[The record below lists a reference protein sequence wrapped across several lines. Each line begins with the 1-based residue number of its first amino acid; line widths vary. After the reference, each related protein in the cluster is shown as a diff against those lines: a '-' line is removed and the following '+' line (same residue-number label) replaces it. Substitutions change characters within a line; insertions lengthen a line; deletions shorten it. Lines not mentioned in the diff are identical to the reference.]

1 MLGTVSSA
9 RMTLS
14 KSEDKVAS
22 FVLSDPEVVV
32 QASIQSLAKQCGV
45 SEPTVV
51 RFCKAIGCGG
61 YHDFKLKL
69 ARSMASQEKYFFR
82 DVSTDDSSRI
92 LSEKVID
99 SAIASMQDIR
109 NQLDYEAMTKAI
121 DLYCESAR
129 VEFYGSGGSALVA
142 EDAQLKFFRLGKP
155 AISYADPHIQL
166 ASAALLDTNSLVIAI
181 SYTGRNKDVL
191 EAVAIAQQ
199 AGAKVLS
206 VTRTGSALA
215 LMVDVNLN
223 VDVAEDSD
231 VFSPL
236 KSRLAQ
242 MIVLDILAVGVA
254 LRGGDKMMDRLSRA
268 TAAISEK
275 FVPG

>member
-1 MLGTVSSA
+1 MLGTVRSA

-14 KSEDKVAS
+14 KSEDKVAEY
-22 FVLSDPEVVV
+22 VLSEPDAVV
-32 QASIQSLAKQCGV
+32 QASIQSLAKSCGV

-51 RFCKAIGCGG
+51 RFCKAIGCSG
-61 YHDFKLKL
+61 YHDFKMKL
-69 ARSMASQEKYFFR
+69 ARSRASQEKYFFR
-82 DVSTDDSSRI
+82 DVASDDSSKV
-92 LSEKVID
+92 LSEKLID

-109 NQLDYEAMTKAI
+109 NQLDYSAVDRAI
-121 DLYCESAR
+121 DLYCEAER
-129 VEFYGSGGSALVA
+129 AEFYGSGGSAVVA

-166 ASAALLDTNSLVIAI
+166 ASAALLDKNSLAIAI
-181 SYTGRNKDVL
+181 SYTGRNKDML
-191 EAVAIAQQ
+191 DAVALAKQ
-199 AGAKVLS
+199 AGAPVVT

-215 LMVDVNLN
+215 FLGEVNLN

-242 MIVLDILAVGVA
+242 MVVLDILAVGIA
-254 LRGGDKMMDRLSRA
+254 LRGGNHMMEQLSDA
-268 TAAISEK
+268 TLAIADK
-275 FVPG
+275 FV

>member
-1 MLGTVSSA
+1 MLGTVRSA

-14 KSEDKVAS
+14 KSEDKVAEY
-22 FVLSDPEVVV
+22 VLSEPDGVV
-32 QASIQSLAKQCGV
+32 QASIQSLAKSCGV

-51 RFCKAIGCGG
+51 RFCRAIGCSG
-61 YHDFKLKL
+61 YHDFKMKL
-69 ARSMASQEKYFFR
+69 ARSRASQEKYFFR
-82 DVSTDDSSRI
+82 DVASDDSSKV
-92 LSEKVID
+92 LCEKLID

-109 NQLDYEAMTKAI
+109 NQLDHDAVTRAI
-121 DLYCESAR
+121 DLYCEAER
-129 VEFYGSGGSALVA
+129 AEFYGSGGSAVVA

-166 ASAALLDTNSLVIAI
+166 ASAALLDKNSLAIAI
-181 SYTGRNKDVL
+181 SYTGRNKDML
-191 EAVAIAQQ
+191 DAVALAKQ
-199 AGAKVLS
+199 AGAPVVT

-215 LMVDVNLN
+215 SMGEVNLN

-242 MIVLDILAVGVA
+242 MMALDILAVGVA
-254 LRGGDKMMDRLSRA
+254 LRGGQDMMEQLSSATIAIADKF
-268 TAAISEK
+268 I
-275 FVPG
+275 

>member
-1 MLGTVSSA
+1 VLGTIRSA
-9 RMTLS
+9 RLTLS
-14 KSEDKVAS
+14 KSEDKVAD
-22 FVLSDPEVVV
+22 FVLNEPEDVV
-32 QASIQSLAKQCGV
+32 QASIQSLAKKCGV

-51 RFCKAIGCGG
+51 RFCRAIGCSG

-82 DVSTDDSSRI
+82 DVATDDNAKEV
-92 LSEKVID
+92 SEKLID

-109 NQLDYEAMTKAI
+109 NQLDYKAVDAAI
-121 DLYCESAR
+121 DLYCAAER
-129 VEFYGSGGSALVA
+129 VEFYGSGGSAVVA

-155 AISYADPHIQL
+155 AIFYADPHIQL
-166 ASAALLDTNSLVIAI
+166 ASAALLDANALAIAI
-181 SYTGRNKDVL
+181 SYTGRNKDML
-191 EAVAIAQQ
+191 DAVSLAQQ
-199 AGAKVLS
+199 AGARVLS

-215 LMVDVNLN
+215 SMVDINLN

-242 MIVLDILAVGVA
+242 MVVLDILAVGVA
-254 LRGGDKMMDRLSRA
+254 LQGGEHMLDRLSDA
-268 TAAISEK
+268 TLAIADK
-275 FVPG
+275 FV

>member
-1 MLGTVSSA
+1 MLDMVRSA
-9 RMTLS
+9 RKALS

-22 FVLSDPEVVV
+22 MVLKDPESVV
-32 QASIQSLAKQCGV
+32 QASIQWLARKCDV

-51 RFCKAIGCGG
+51 RFCRAIGCSG
-61 YHDFKLKL
+61 YLDFKIKL
-69 ARSMASQEKYFFR
+69 AKSMASQEKFFFR
-82 DVSTDDSSRI
+82 DVSAQDSAKV
-92 LSEKVID
+92 LSEKLID
-99 SAIASMQDIR
+99 STIASMQLIR
-109 NQLDYEAMTKAI
+109 NQLDYAALDEAI
-121 DLYCESAR
+121 DLYCAAQR

-166 ASAALLDTNSLVIAI
+166 ASAALLDCSSLAIAI

-191 EAVAIAQQ
+191 EAVAIAQG
-199 AGAKVLS
+199 AGANVVS

-215 LMVDVNLN
+215 SLVDVNLN

-242 MIVLDILAVGVA
+242 MVVLDILAVGVA
-254 LRGGDKMMDRLSRA
+254 LRGGQAMIDQLGRA
-268 TAAISEK
+268 ALAIDGK
-275 FVPG
+275 FV

>member
-14 KSEDKVAS
+14 KSEDKVAN

-51 RFCKAIGCGG
+51 RFCKAIGCAG

-82 DVSTDDSSRI
+82 DVSSDDSSRI

-121 DLYCESAR
+121 DLYCESER

-166 ASAALLDTNSLVIAI
+166 ASAALNH
-181 SYTGRNKDVL
+181 G
-191 EAVAIAQQ
+191 
-199 AGAKVLS
+199 
-206 VTRTGSALA
+206 
-215 LMVDVNLN
+215 
-223 VDVAEDSD
+223 
-231 VFSPL
+231 
-236 KSRLAQ
+236 
-242 MIVLDILAVGVA
+242 
-254 LRGGDKMMDRLSRA
+254 LRRW
-268 TAAISEK
+268 
-275 FVPG
+275 